1 MRLLPRATRIAT
13 NIGPGCASAKIS
25 QLFNFRSK
33 IPRPLGSTSVNVLK
47 WACSKVGL
55 FSNAGCDTRRNQLVS
70 ATSSASFSNGV
81 I

>member
-25 QLFNFRSK
+25 QFFNFRSK

-47 WACSKVGL
+47 WACSNVGRPGL
-55 FSNAGCDTRRNQLVS
+55 DPGTLGLKGTVIRLWCVS
-70 ATSSASFSNGV
+70 VVAHVA
-81 I
+81 